1 MRIAVL
7 GGGAIGL
14 GTAALLIEHGHRPVI
29 WSRSPTASSIEVV
42 GALTGRFK
50 IPAASSLA
58 EAVTAADAILLALPA
73 NGHRAMIDAVAPHLR
88 AGQATIVS
96 GHLSFGALYLAKR
109 LAERGLSIP
118 IIAWGTTVVTGRRTG
133 PDTLRIGSIRAQV
146 DVATIPAAAD
156 GLALCRSL
164 FGDRF
169 QPRAGLLAIA
179 LSNVNPQN
187 HMAIALC
194 NLTRMER
201 GETWL
206 QNDNITDA
214 VGRLMEALDAERLAI
229 AAAFD
234 LPVRTLRRA
243 FPSVLRH
250 VAEAPIGAMARA
262 IAARGDNPQA
272 PATLD
277 TRYVTE
283 DAPFGLYCTALLGRL
298 AGQPAP
304 LHEAGWRCCRR
315 SMAAT
320 WPPTTTCCRR
330 SASMRCHSTG
340 CARCATRLGHRPDAP
355 LHRCAGCSSPPAS
368 SSGSASSCS
377 R

>member
-187 HMAIALC
+187 HMGIALC

-201 GETWL
+201 GESWL

-214 VGRLMEALDAERLAI
+214 VGRLLEALDAERLAI
-229 AAAFD
+229 AAALD
-234 LPVRTLRRA
+234 LPVRTLRQH
-243 FPSVLRH
+243 FHLSFH
-250 VAEAPIGAMARA
+250 VAEAPLGEMARA
-262 IAARGDNPQA
+262 LAARGDNPQA

-283 DAPFGLYCTALLGRL
+283 DVPFGLVPTARLGRL

-304 LHEAGWRCCRR
+304 LHEAGVALLSALYGRDL
-315 SMAAT
+315 AAENT
-320 WPPTTTCCRR
+320 LL
-330 SASMRCHSTG
+330 TG
-340 CARCATRLGHRPDAP
+340 IGFDALSLDRLRALCDDGWGIA
-355 LHRCAGCSSPPAS
+355 
-368 SSGSASSCS
+368 
-377 R
+377 